1 MRAEEAQDKSAAAV
15 TAMWEEI
22 GKCSFAFELTWREM
36 GPKDKWY
43 ADSVMAKGLNAHL
56 IAHSAV
62 LAPRAALTALLD
74 QRRTDAYAEAV
85 RRHVSRLAPHGRPG

>member
-1 MRAEEAQDKSAAAV
+1 MNVERVNDPLWMHKPPPEKSEVQVRADEAQDKSAAAV

-22 GKCSFAFELTWREM
+22 GKCTFAFELTRREM

-56 IAHSAV
+56 LAHSAV
-62 LAPRAALTALLD
+62 R
-74 QRRTDAYAEAV
+74 
-85 RRHVSRLAPHGRPG
+85 

>member
-1 MRAEEAQDKSAAAV
+1 MRADEAQDKSAAAV

-22 GKCSFAFELTWREM
+22 GKCTFAFELTRREM

-56 IAHSAV
+56 LAHSAV
-62 LAPRAALTALLD
+62 
-74 QRRTDAYAEAV
+74 
-85 RRHVSRLAPHGRPG
+85 RLVVVVVTYHM